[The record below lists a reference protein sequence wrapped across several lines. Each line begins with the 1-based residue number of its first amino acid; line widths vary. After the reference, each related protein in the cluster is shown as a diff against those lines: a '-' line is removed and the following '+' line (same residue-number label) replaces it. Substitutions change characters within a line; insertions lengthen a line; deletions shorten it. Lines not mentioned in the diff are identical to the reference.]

1 MNEMSATSRELP
13 PWRLAMLEDGIL
25 DIEEVRLVGRVTYLV
40 VTWFKDGSA
49 QTQLARDRAGD
60 RRLIGNPV
68 THRAA
73 DRHYVQCLAE
83 RILKY

>member
-1 MNEMSATSRELP
+1 MNEISATRSE

-25 DIEEVRLVGRVTYLV
+25 DIEEIRLVGRVTYLV

-49 QTQLARDRAGD
+49 QTQLARDKAGD

-68 THRAA
+68 MHRVAN
-73 DRHYVQCLAE
+73 RRYIVRLAE